1 MGEVREDAAQA
12 REELAGETVIA
23 PERAGAASDPGF
35 FSGYADEIEVDPED
49 TEPKPM
55 TPESRRRMLWAIG
68 ALGLLGLTAVLPPLI
83 HVNQY
88 RREIVTSISTSLGR
102 PVHLDSVTL
111 NVLPVP
117 GFTLTNFVVSED
129 PAYGAEPV
137 IRADTVRVNLRL
149 RSLWRRKV
157 EFSRIELHDPSVNLV
172 RGANGR
178 WNIESILLQ
187 ASRMPALP
195 TAEKK
200 AGDVQRFPYIE
211 ATGAR
216 VNLKQG
222 LEKKPISLTD
232 ADFALWLPQP
242 ETWHLR
248 LVGHPDRTDT
258 AATDTG
264 RFRMEGTLGKASR
277 MEDVPVDLEAEWTA
291 VPLGAASW
299 VLMGKDGGMR
309 GDMTLRTSVSGTAGR
324 NVTRTHLELRGLRRA
339 DFVPA
344 ETLDVDVDCK
354 AEAQGVF
361 HRLEDVACSW
371 LGQGDGNGLMVHG
384 SVADTHSW
392 RTADLE
398 ARWQGVPV
406 SALMDAVRVASP
418 RDSVEMHVSGSVSG
432 TANCCTE
439 GGAWPMVGNFAIAMA
454 TLSVGDTAVPV
465 VDEDT
470 GVSGTEAHGE
480 LDVAP
485 IALNLGG
492 LQPAMLTMQADEAG
506 LRMRLSGMA
515 LRSRL
520 LALAKAL
527 PQFGDGL
534 EAALPEAAEPIA
546 GEVTAAVPTKTEAKA
561 AETPVRVDLV
571 SARSWSGEQVWS
583 PVVKVAVQRK
593 RGRRR

>member
-1 MGEVREDAAQA
+1 MGEVREDATQA

-35 FSGYADEIEVDPED
+35 FSGYADDIEVDPED
-49 TEPKPM
+49 TAPKPM
-55 TPESRRRMLWAIG
+55 TPESRHRMLWAIG

-149 RSLWRRKV
+149 RSLWQRKV
-157 EFSRIELHDPSVNLV
+157 EFSRIDLHEPSVNLV

-248 LVGHPDRTDT
+248 LTGHPNRTDT

-264 RFRMEGTLGKASR
+264 RFRVEGTLGKASR
-277 MEDVPVDLEAEWTA
+277 VEDVPVDLEAEWTA

-354 AEAQGVF
+354 AEAQRVF

-418 RDSVEMHVSGSVSG
+418 RDSAGLRASGIISG
-432 TANCCTE
+432 TANCCSE
-439 GGAWPMVGNFAIAMA
+439 GGAWPPAGSFAIAM
-454 TLSVGDTAVPV
+454 TKLWVGDGALPV
-465 VDEDT
+465 VDQDS
-470 GVSGTEAHGE
+470 GVGGTVAHEE
-480 LDVAP
+480 LELSP

-492 LQPAMLTMQADEAG
+492 VQPAMLTAEADQVG
-506 LRMRLSGMA
+506 VRMRLSGMV
-515 LRSRL
+515 LRSKL
-520 LALAKAL
+520 LALGKAL

-546 GEVTAAVPTKTEAKA
+546 GEGTAALPTKTEAKA

-571 SARSWSGEQVWS
+571 SARSWGGEQVWS

>member
-1 MGEVREDAAQA
+1 MGEVREDAARA
-12 REELAGETVIA
+12 STELAGGEVAA
-23 PERAGAASDPGF
+23 PESAAALNEANG
-35 FSGYADEIEVDPED
+35 FSGYADEIEIDPED
-49 TEPKPM
+49 TEPEPI
-55 TPESRRRMLWAIG
+55 TVASRRRMLWAIG
-68 ALGLLGLTAVLPPLI
+68 VLAALGLMAVLPPLI
-83 HVNQY
+83 NVNRYQ
-88 RREIVTSISTSLGR
+88 RRIVTSISTSLGR

-129 PAYGAEPV
+129 PAFGSEPV
-137 IRADTVRVNLRL
+137 IRADTVRANLRL

-200 AGDVQRFPYIE
+200 AGDVPRFPYIE

-264 RFRMEGTLGKASR
+264 KFRVEGTLGKASR
-277 MEDVPVDLEAEWTA
+277 MEDVPVNLAAEWTA
-291 VPLGAASW
+291 APLGAASW
-299 VLMGKDGGMR
+299 VLIGKDAGLR
-309 GDMTLRTSVSGTAGR
+309 GDMTLRASVSGTLGKNLAR
-324 NVTRTHLELRGLRRA
+324 MHMELQGMRRA

-344 ETLDVDVDCK
+344 ETLDVEVDCK
-354 AEAQGVF
+354 AEADEVF
-361 HRLEDVACSW
+361 HRLADVACAW
-371 LGQGDGNGLMVHG
+371 MGQGDGNGLMVRG
-384 SVADTHSW
+384 SVADTRDW
-392 RTADLE
+392 RTAELQ

-406 SALMDAVRVASP
+406 SGMMDAVRVASS
-418 RDSVEMHVSGSVSG
+418 RDSTGMHASGTVSGS
-432 TANCCTE
+432 ADCCSA
-439 GGAWPMVGNFAIAMA
+439 GGAWPIAGRFTVAMA
-454 TLSVGDTAVPV
+454 KLRVGDAAVPV
-465 VDEDT
+465 VDEDS
-470 GVSGTEAHGE
+470 GVGGVLADGT
-480 LDVAP
+480 LSLAP
-485 IALNLGG
+485 VALNLGG
-492 LQPAMLTMQADEAG
+492 VQPAMLTIEADKAG
-506 LRMRLSGMA
+506 VRMRLTGMVV
-515 LRSRL
+515 RSKL
-520 LALAKAL
+520 LALGVAM

-534 EAALPEAAEPIA
+534 EAALPEVAATESTPS
-546 GEVTAAVPTKTEAKA
+546 GSTKTVEA
-561 AETPVRVDLV
+561 PVRVDLV
-571 SARSWSGEQVWS
+571 SERSWDGPQVWS
-583 PVVKVAVQRK
+583 SVPKAAVTSK
-593 RGRRR
+593 RARRR